1 MKAPRRLER
10 IELMAPISGVM
21 VKLDTVPDPVFA
33 QKMVGDGVSIDPT
46 SDALLAPLA
55 GKVTQLHRASHAAT
69 VTGDCGLEVLIHIGL
84 DTVMLRGEGFTP
96 LVKEGDTVV
105 TGQPLIRFDPL
116 VVGAKAV
123 SLLTE
128 MVIAN
133 GELVTRYEPAT
144 GLVTAGQDVAL
155 RVEFV
160 APTKDNASRDAG
172 GEAVSDEVTL
182 PNPQGLHARPAAV
195 FAAEA
200 KKYTS
205 EIRVVRG
212 NDSANAKSVVA
223 LMALS
228 TSFGDKLRVEAAGP
242 DANEAAT
249 ALARLLASGSG
260 EKPGEAPAP
269 AAAAMTGEAAA
280 PPRAAP
286 ADANEFTGVSASPGL
301 AVGKIVQFRREV
313 IDVAETGE
321 SPQRERARLD
331 AAHHEARQQ
340 IEALKAKLSDPSK
353 AEILNAHLELLGD
366 PDLNDA
372 AIAGISDGKSAGF
385 AWRAAFEA
393 QASHLE
399 KLDNA
404 LLRER
409 AGDIRD
415 VGRRVLALLA
425 GVKQARIDVPGESIL
440 IAEELSPS
448 DTASLD
454 RSKVLGFCTTTGG
467 ATSHVAILAR
477 SLGIPAICGID
488 ESALQ
493 LPDGTL
499 VVLDGS
505 RGSLRRNPGADDLQ
519 KARERIE
526 RQTEKRAQEQ
536 TAANKLAVTADG
548 HRIEV
553 VANIRNAQEA
563 RDAVAAGAE
572 GVGLLR
578 SEFLF
583 DNRDTAPSEDEQAA
597 EYCAVAEALGRER
610 PLVVRTLDVGG
621 DKPLSYMP
629 LPKEDNP
636 FLGLRGVRV
645 SLELPDF
652 FRTQLRAILRAAP
665 IGNLHVMFPMI
676 ATLDELRAVKRI
688 LQEEAGEQMSRI
700 KVGVMI
706 EVPSA
711 ALIAEPLAQEADFF
725 SIGTNDLTQYTLAMD
740 RGHPKL
746 AKQADA
752 LHPAVLRLIGMT
764 IDGAHRHGKW
774 VGVCGGIASD
784 AMAVP
789 VLAGLGIDELSVS
802 VPAIGSIK
810 AQLARLT
817 MDECRALADK
827 VLALGT
833 TAEVRALLAQYA
845 E

>member
-21 VKLDTVPDPVFA
+21 VRLDTVPDPVFA

-46 SDALLAPLA
+46 SDELLSPLA
-55 GKVTQLHRASHAAT
+55 GKVTQLHRACHAAT

-144 GLVTAGQDVAL
+144 GIVTAGTDVAL

-160 APTKDNASRDAG
+160 SPTKDNASRDAG
-172 GEAVSDEVTL
+172 GQAVSDEVTL

-205 EIRVVRG
+205 EIRVMRG
-212 NDSANAKSVVA
+212 SDSANAKSVVA
-223 LMALS
+223 LMALA

-242 DANEAAT
+242 DANEAVT
-249 ALARLLASGSG
+249 ALARLLVSGSG

-269 AAAAMTGEAAA
+269 AAPAIASEAA

-340 IEALKAKLSDPSK
+340 IEALKAKLTDPSK
-353 AEILNAHLELLGD
+353 AAILNAHLELLGD

-425 GVKQARIDVPGESIL
+425 GVKQARIDVPDESIL

-505 RGSLRRNPGADDLQ
+505 RGSLRRNPGADDLK
-519 KARERIE
+519 KARERIQ
-526 RQTEKRAQEQ
+526 RQTLKRAQEQ
-536 TAANKLAVTADG
+536 TAASKLAVTADG

-645 SLELPDF
+645 SLEFPDF

-676 ATLDELRAVKRI
+676 ATLDELRAAKRI
-688 LQEEAGEQMSRI
+688 LQEEAGEHMSRI

-711 ALIAEPLAQEADFF
+711 AMIAEPLAQEADFF

-740 RGHPKL
+740 RGHLKL

-817 MDECRALADK
+817 MDECRALAAK
-827 VLALGT
+827 VLTLGT
-833 TAEVRALLAQYA
+833 TAEVRALLARYA